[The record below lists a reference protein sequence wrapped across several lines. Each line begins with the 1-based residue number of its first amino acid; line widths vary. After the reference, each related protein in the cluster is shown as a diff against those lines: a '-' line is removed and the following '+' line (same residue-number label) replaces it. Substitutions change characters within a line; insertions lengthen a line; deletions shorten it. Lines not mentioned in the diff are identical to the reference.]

1 MYTYMTE
8 VKNQFGISQEVIAA
22 TDRCQH
28 DFSCLNPETCSVCP
42 VEQRVMDVL
51 FVEPD
56 DTFFCPYKTSFGDS
70 YVCGCPTRGELYA
83 KHRI

>member
-1 MYTYMTE
+1 
-8 VKNQFGISQEVIAA
+8 
-22 TDRCQH
+22 
-28 DFSCLNPETCSVCP
+28 
-42 VEQRVMDVL
+42 MDVL